1 VREALFWV
9 SGAVLAFLVTA
20 GAFLL
25 LANLGTGSSEKSLAL
40 DPRPARP
47 GPALEVDLSE
57 GELASLR
64 ALPDQ
69 RFEVGVK
76 NPSDRD
82 LRDVHLTLEVSSE
95 NTARS
100 NARYYRETVDALAAR
115 EAVAVPFDLD
125 LSAPEGTSSAVPAV
139 PEPPRTI
146 LEVRATTPTGVSA
159 VKTAIVPLRAAP

>member
-1 VREALFWV
+1 MREALFWV
-9 SGAVLAFLVTA
+9 SGAVLAFFVTA

-25 LANLGTGSSEKSLAL
+25 LANLGTGSSKKSLAL
-40 DPRPARP
+40 DPRPARS
-47 GPALEVDLSE
+47 GPALELDLDE

-76 NPSDRD
+76 NLSGED

-95 NTARS
+95 NTALS
-100 NARYYRETVDALAAR
+100 NARYYRETVGTLATGR
-115 EAVAVPFDLD
+115 DRSVSFDLD
-125 LSAPEGTSSAVPAV
+125 LSVPEGTSSAVPAV

-146 LEVRATTPTGVSA
+146 LEVRASTPTGVSA
-159 VKTAIVPLRAAP
+159 IKTAILPLRAAP